1 MIMSPQNQFKKKGE
15 NKSKEEPI
23 FKGIRAAFLDESLE
37 EMQFYFRELG
47 GRVLNLDK
55 GNLLNYLNLYLV
67 DKENYKSA
75 LRWCDYIILDE
86 ESNLRMNERQ
96 LKKVAKRLSAPQDE
110 LLELL

>member
-1 MIMSPQNQFKKKGE
+1 
-15 NKSKEEPI
+15 
-23 FKGIRAAFLDESLE
+23 
-37 EMQFYFRELG
+37 MQFYFRELG

-55 GNLLNYLNLYLV
+55 GNLLNYLNPYLV